1 MDKSLQFV
9 KFHLTL
15 QLFISH
21 ICVKNI
27 QSSRGDQTVGN
38 FTKVDRDVEKMDMS
52 NSDNDDSFIN
62 SDEDVMSLGMK
73 VTMNSGM
80 TTFKKKRKMS
90 TKGK

>member
-38 FTKVDRDVEKMDMS
+38 FTKVDRDDEKMDMS

-62 SDEDVMSLGMK
+62 NDEDVMSRSESDNEFGNDYDQK
-73 VTMNSGM
+73 EEENVDE
-80 TTFKKKRKMS
+80 R
-90 TKGK
+90 

>member
-9 KFHLTL
+9 KFHLTS

-38 FTKVDRDVEKMDMS
+38 FTKVDRDDEKMDMS

-62 SDEDVMSLGMK
+62 NDEDVMSRSESDNEFGNDYDQK
-73 VTMNSGM
+73 EEENVDE
-80 TTFKKKRKMS
+80 R
-90 TKGK
+90 

>member
-1 MDKSLQFV
+1 LDKSLQFV
-9 KFHLTL
+9 KFHLIATFL
-15 QLFISH
+15 SH

-62 SDEDVMSLGMK
+62 NDEDVMSRSESDNEFGDDYDQK
-73 VTMNSGM
+73 EEENVDE
-80 TTFKKKRKMS
+80 R
-90 TKGK
+90 

>member
-9 KFHLTL
+9 KFHLTS

-62 SDEDVMSLGMK
+62 NDEDVMSRSESDNEFGDDYDQK
-73 VTMNSGM
+73 EEENIDE
-80 TTFKKKRKMS
+80 R
-90 TKGK
+90 